1 MTRSTDLDI
10 IAPDDPITE
19 SLSKEKKEEILPEI
33 KTETKEE
40 CKSDRVRELL
50 GHTKSPFSPT
60 LIYPDIFDFSERD
73 SDEKI
78 YVVLRPH
85 WFTNIHWI
93 LTAVIMFFAPIFYA
107 NIGSHIPIPANIMMF
122 IYLFWYLAIFAYSLE
137 KFISW
142 YFDIFIITNNR
153 VIDIDVHNLLDR
165 KFTEAQL
172 KKIQDT
178 SYKVSGVS
186 QTIFNYGSVKVETAG
201 ENPDII
207 FEKISHPEKII
218 KLLQHL
224 SQNAYKHK

>member
-1 MTRSTDLDI
+1 MTRANDLDN
-10 IAPDDPITE
+10 IAPDDPIIE
-19 SLSKEKKEEILPEI
+19 SKSEKKEIEPEI
-33 KTETKEE
+33 TEPKNED
-40 CKSDRVRELL
+40 CQNDKVRELL

-60 LIYPDIFDFSERD
+60 LVYPDIFDFSERD

-85 WFTNIHWI
+85 WFTNVHWI
-93 LTAVIMFFAPIFYA
+93 LTAIIMFFAPIFYT
-107 NIGSHIPIPANIMMF
+107 SLDSQLPVPTNIMMF
-122 IYLFWYLAIFAYSLE
+122 VYLFWYLAIFAYSLE

-153 VIDIDVHNLLDR
+153 VIDIDVCNLLDR

-201 ENPDII
+201 ENPDIV
-207 FEKISHPEKII
+207 FEKVSHPEKII

>member
-1 MTRSTDLDI
+1 MTRSNDLDN
-10 IAPDDPITE
+10 IAPDDPIIE
-19 SLSKEKKEEILPEI
+19 SKSEEKKEILL
-33 KTETKEE
+33 ETDTNAKEK
-40 CKSDRVRELL
+40 CQSDKVRELL

-60 LIYPDIFDFSERD
+60 LVYPDIFDFSERD

-85 WFTNIHWI
+85 WFTNVHWI
-93 LTAVIMFFAPIFYA
+93 LTAFFMFFIPIFYSS
-107 NIGSHIPIPANIMMF
+107 ITSTPPVPANIMMF

-201 ENPDII
+201 ENPDIV